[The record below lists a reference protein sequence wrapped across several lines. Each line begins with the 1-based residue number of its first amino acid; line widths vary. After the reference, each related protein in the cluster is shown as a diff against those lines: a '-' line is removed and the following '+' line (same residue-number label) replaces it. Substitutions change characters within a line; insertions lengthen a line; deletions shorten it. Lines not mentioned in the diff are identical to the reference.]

1 MDEGV
6 TIIDPQSTFIDV
18 TVQLSRDVTIQPF
31 TFLEGTTTIES
42 GARVGPQT
50 RIVDSEIGPNAT
62 VSFSVITD
70 SKVGADASVG
80 PFASLRPGSR
90 LERGAHVGSFV
101 ETKATTMGEGSKAGH
116 LAYLGDAQIGKD
128 VNIGAGTITCNWDG
142 QRKNATTIGDDAYIG
157 SDTMLVAPV
166 EVGARAATGAGSVV
180 THDVPEDALAVG
192 VPARIINGKGD
203 RMRRRASETATNRG
217 Q

>member
-1 MDEGV
+1 V
-6 TIIDPQSTFIDV
+6 TS
-18 TVQLSRDVTIQPF
+18 S
-31 TFLEGTTTIES
+31 
-42 GARVGPQT
+42 A
-50 RIVDSEIGPNAT
+50 
-62 VSFSVITD
+62 
-70 SKVGADASVG
+70 VGAEASVG

-116 LAYLGDAQIGKD
+116 LAYLGDAQIGRD

-142 QRKNATTIGDDAYIG
+142 QQKNPTVIEDDVYIG

-166 EVGARAATGAGSVV
+166 NVGARAATGAGAVV
-180 THDVPEDALAVG
+180 RGDVPEDALAVG
-192 VPARIINGKGD
+192 VPARIIKGKGNK
-203 RMRRRASETATNRG
+203 MRRGSSDPPSNPR